1 MKKVTFVR
9 NRITAG
15 GVPVG
20 KGYRI
25 KSLQGMVSIWIVR
38 DRVNCEIQA
47 GDEISLDEIRSW
59 QSYNTGTTVV
69 IVEK

>member
-15 GVPVG
+15 GVPIG

-25 KSLQGMVSIWIVR
+25 KSMSEILSIHVAR
-38 DRVNCEIQA
+38 DRANVELEV
-47 GDEISLDEIRSW
+47 GDEISLGEIQVW
-59 QSYNTGTTVV
+59 KSYNHNVDVV
-69 IVEK
+69 MVEK